1 MNATDPSDVI
11 GWDHPNIPAAIGI
24 SIGAGL
30 STALGGAL
38 VFFPEALKRVPQQ
51 LILGTSLALSA
62 GVMIY
67 VSFIEIYSKS
77 LGAISEVEGITEGGA
92 AAITT
97 ITFFAGMLF
106 CVLLEVFV
114 HKVML
119 RSDSNHAVI
128 CSTDTHAAAAVSSA
142 SSSSSSAVVAS
153 TTSTSDVKLA
163 SGGAA
168 QSASDC
174 CERGE
179 HHVHAHEHEHA
190 HEHSH
195 SPMPAHDV
203 EPAPAKPAIKGD
215 LIGDPTEGAAL
226 TRMGMITALAIAVHN
241 FPEGL
246 ATFLATLEDTKLG
259 ASLGVAIAVHNIPE
273 GLCVAMPI
281 YYATG
286 SKRRAFLW
294 SFLSGLTEPIGG
306 ILGYAALQPVFT
318 QLVFGIIFSMV
329 GGMMVFIV
337 CHELLPA
344 AHKYMDNAAK
354 TTAWL
359 VTGMAIMA
367 ASLVLFVI

>member
-1 MNATDPSDVI
+1 
-11 GWDHPNIPAAIGI
+11 
-24 SIGAGL
+24 
-30 STALGGAL
+30 
-38 VFFPEALKRVPQQ
+38 
-51 LILGTSLALSA
+51 
-62 GVMIY
+62 MIY

-77 LGAISEVEGITEGGA
+77 LGAISEVEGVSEGGA

-106 CVLLEVFV
+106 CVLLEVLV

-119 RSDSNHAVI
+119 RSDSSREVI
-128 CSTDTHAAAAVSSA
+128 CATDMHATAAA
-142 SSSSSSAVVAS
+142 SSSSAAEVAS
-153 TTSTSDVKLA
+153 TTSTSDVKVA
-163 SGGAA
+163 SGEVA

-179 HHVHAHEHEHA
+179 HHVHAHEHAHA

-195 SPMPAHDV
+195 SPMPAHAL
-203 EPAPAKPAIKGD
+203 EPAAATPAVKGD
-215 LIGDPTEGAAL
+215 LIGNPAEGAAL

-359 VTGMAIMA
+359 FTGMAIMA